1 MLSIDTS
8 VNVSWCCVLTS
19 DGVFF
24 FFYSRSLIPV
34 LTPFLCVS
42 AQEQISLL
50 VSLLRRAMVLVGLL
64 ALVYVAVRYR
74 NVTKESLEI
83 LTQLKETRTSL
94 ELALQKAGRFGYLA

>member
-1 MLSIDTS
+1 MES
-8 VNVSWCCVLTS
+8 
-19 DGVFF
+19 
-24 FFYSRSLIPV
+24 YSHGLGLIPV
-34 LTPFLCVS
+34 STLFPCAS

-50 VSLLRRAMVLVGLL
+50 VGLLRRAMVLVGLL

-94 ELALQKAGRFGYLA
+94 QLALQKAGRFGYTA

>member
-1 MLSIDTS
+1 
-8 VNVSWCCVLTS
+8 
-19 DGVFF
+19 
-24 FFYSRSLIPV
+24 
-34 LTPFLCVS
+34 
-42 AQEQISLL
+42 
-50 VSLLRRAMVLVGLL
+50 MVLVGLL